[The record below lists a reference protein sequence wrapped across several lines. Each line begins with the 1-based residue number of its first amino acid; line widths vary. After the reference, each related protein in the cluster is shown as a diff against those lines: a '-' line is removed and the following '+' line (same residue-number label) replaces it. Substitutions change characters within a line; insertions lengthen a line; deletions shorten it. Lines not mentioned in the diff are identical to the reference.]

1 MSHALPR
8 VSIVIPTFNRPDAL
22 TRALDRL
29 ERQISDMETFEVVVV
44 SDRDEGD
51 PAALERALG
60 GRPYELRHL
69 VRRAHSVS
77 AARNDGWRDTR
88 AALVMFLGDDILASP
103 GLVAEHLAR
112 HARQPER
119 EVGVLG
125 RVEWARDLKVTA
137 FMRWLDDGVQ
147 FDYRGVDAADAGWG
161 RFYTSNVSLKR
172 EMLDLVGGFD
182 EDFEFAYEDL
192 DLAKRMA
199 ERGFRLV
206 YAPDATAEHL
216 HHVTVESYAR
226 RMAIIGRSERL
237 FCEKHP
243 DFEPYF
249 KPRFEEAAAWPPG
262 QGRLARWADVVPRRL
277 PVLGRLVW
285 NSAHTQFMQR
295 LAPDFLAAWEE
306 AERARARTS

>member
-1 MSHALPR
+1 MNHALPR

-29 ERQISDMETFEVVVV
+29 ERQTAGMETFEVVVV
-44 SDRDEGD
+44 SDRDERD
-51 PAALERALG
+51 PPALERALG
-60 GRPYELRHL
+60 TRPFELRHL
-69 VRRAHSVS
+69 VRRMHSVS

-88 AALVMFLGDDILASP
+88 APLVMFLGDDILASP

-112 HARQPER
+112 HEQHPER

-147 FDYRGVDAADAGWG
+147 FDYRGIDAGDAGWG

-172 EMLDLVGGFD
+172 GMLELVDGFD
-182 EDFEFAYEDL
+182 EEFEFAYEDL

-199 ERGFRLV
+199 EHGFRLV
-206 YAPDATAEHL
+206 YVPDATAEHL
-216 HHVTVESYAR
+216 HNVTVESYAQ

-249 KPRFEEAAAWPPG
+249 KPLFEEAAAWPPG
-262 QGRLARWADVVPRRL
+262 KGRLARWVDVVPRWV

-295 LAPDFLAAWEE
+295 LAPEFLAAWN
-306 AERARARTS
+306 AAATAKR